1 MPQGIGGKRSVAHG
15 ADHRREAQRRQC
27 SRAIGGQFAQGYHFV
42 GYYAHPFK
50 ALRPSSHGVLEA
62 ERGGRARGVAAA
74 ARPPFFGIQ
83 PEVTTVS
90 MTRSR
95 SKNTEKPL

>member
-1 MPQGIGGKRSVAHG
+1 M
-15 ADHRREAQRRQC
+15 AQ
-27 SRAIGGQFAQGYHFV
+27 AIGGQFAQGYHFV
-42 GYYAHPFK
+42 GYYAQPFK
-50 ALRPSSHGVLEA
+50 VLRPSSHGVLEA
-62 ERGGRARGVAAA
+62 ERGGGAGGAAA
-74 ARPPFFGIQ
+74 AGPPFFGIQ